1 MSIYVTGDIHG
12 FVDYMRLASIIP
24 DTILTK
30 EDFIIILGDFGVLW
44 DNHQTKAEHQ
54 LIGWLNARPYTILFL
69 DGNHENFTRLN
80 KLPTVEKF
88 GGVVGKLTNSI
99 YHLKRGEVYT
109 ICGKK
114 ILTIGGALSIDKRD
128 RIEGL
133 SWWREEE
140 LSFDEQEHTL
150 HTIDEHQHVV
160 DIILAHTLPY
170 TVSRTLGYSFGE
182 RPCSVA
188 KFLDYIVQIT
198 QFKEYYCGHFHT
210 SKQISK
216 YTIVDENFVKI
227 A

>member
-12 FVDYMRLASIIP
+12 HVDYAKLRLKFT
-24 DTILTK
+24 DDILTK
-30 EDFIIILGDFGVLW
+30 DDYVIVLGDFGVLW
-44 DNHQTKAEHQ
+44 NNTSTPDEQRLIKILNQ
-54 LIGWLNARPYTILFL
+54 LPFTLLFL

-80 KLPTVEKF
+80 KLQSGEKF
-88 GGVVGKLTNSI
+88 GGNVGKLANSI

-109 ICGKK
+109 ICGKQ

-140 LSFDEQEHTL
+140 LSFAEQEHTL
-150 HTIDEHQHVV
+150 KNIEKHQNTV
-160 DIILAHTLPY
+160 DIILAHTLPN
-170 TVSRTLGYSFGE
+170 TVSRTLGYNFCE

-198 QFKEYYCGHFHT
+198 QFKKYYCGHFHIN
-210 SKQISK
+210 KQISK
-216 YTIVDENFVKI
+216 YTIVDTNFIRI